1 MTQRIIIAGSGF
13 AGLWAAMSAARAV
26 YTLDK
31 DPMASDIEIIMVS
44 PEPKVCIRPRLYEAV
59 LENMDPDIGP
69 LLQEVG
75 VKHLPGFIEAIDTYK
90 KSITVLKHGEENV
103 TLPYDRLVLATGS
116 ELFHP
121 PVPGLAKYTFSVN
134 TLSDARKLHEH
145 LQALASQSRSQAR
158 DTIVVVGGGLT
169 GLETATEMPTRLRHI
184 LGPEAEAR
192 VVIVDTADQIGIDM
206 GIEPATLIA
215 QALSDCGV
223 EARAGVRVEEVDE
236 CGVRLSNGEHI
247 KAHTVIWAAG
257 MRASSLTAQ
266 IPGERDSLG
275 RILGD
280 EFLHAPGVKGVFV
293 TGDTVKVPTDNQ
305 GNYNVMSC
313 QHAMSLGRVAGHNAA
328 AELLGLPLHPYS
340 QPKYVTCLDLGPWG
354 ALYTEGWD
362 RQVHYI
368 RNEGKKIKQE
378 INTVWIYPPEP
389 DREAVFSVANP
400 DFVVVP

>member
-1 MTQRIIIAGSGF
+1 
-13 AGLWAAMSAARAV
+13 
-26 YTLDK
+26 
-31 DPMASDIEIIMVS
+31 
-44 PEPKVCIRPRLYEAV
+44 
-59 LENMDPDIGP
+59 
-69 LLQEVG
+69 
-75 VKHLPGFIEAIDTYK
+75 
-90 KSITVLKHGEENV
+90 HGEENV

-236 CGVRLSNGEHI
+236 CGVRLS
-247 KAHTVIWAAG
+247 
-257 MRASSLTAQ
+257 
-266 IPGERDSLG
+266 
-275 RILGD
+275 
-280 EFLHAPGVKGVFV
+280 
-293 TGDTVKVPTDNQ
+293 
-305 GNYNVMSC
+305 
-313 QHAMSLGRVAGHNAA
+313 
-328 AELLGLPLHPYS
+328 
-340 QPKYVTCLDLGPWG
+340 
-354 ALYTEGWD
+354 
-362 RQVHYI
+362 
-368 RNEGKKIKQE
+368 
-378 INTVWIYPPEP
+378 
-389 DREAVFSVANP
+389 
-400 DFVVVP
+400 